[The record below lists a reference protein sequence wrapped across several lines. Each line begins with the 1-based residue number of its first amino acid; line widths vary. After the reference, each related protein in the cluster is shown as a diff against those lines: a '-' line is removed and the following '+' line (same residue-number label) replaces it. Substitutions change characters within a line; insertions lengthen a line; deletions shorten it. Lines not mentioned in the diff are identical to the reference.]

1 LHGQP
6 VPRLYSYSPL
16 VIPKPADW
24 DAHAHVT
31 GYRFLDHSPDWQ
43 PPAALLDFLA
53 AGPPPVY
60 VGFGSLMPAHAER
73 TTALVLEALRRSGQ
87 RGLLAQGWGALQQSD
102 LPDDV
107 LMLQAAP
114 HDWLF
119 PRMRAV
125 VHHGGAGTTAAGL
138 RAGVPSIVVPF
149 GADQPFWGGRVHHLG
164 VGPRPIAYKNL
175 TVQRLAE
182 AIHIATSD
190 QALRQRAAALGE
202 QLRSEDG
209 VAQAIKIVEQ
219 YLA

>member
-1 LHGQP
+1 
-6 VPRLYSYSPL
+6 
-16 VIPKPADW
+16 
-24 DAHAHVT
+24 
-31 GYRFLDHSPDWQ
+31 
-43 PPAALLDFLA
+43 
-53 AGPPPVY
+53 
-60 VGFGSLMPAHAER
+60 
-73 TTALVLEALRRSGQ
+73 VLEALRRSGQ
-87 RGLLAQGWGALQQSD
+87 RGLLAQGWGALQQSE

-138 RAGVPSIVVPF
+138 RAGVPSVVVPF

-182 AIHIATSD
+182 AIRGATSD
-190 QALRQRAAALGE
+190 PALRLRALELGE
-202 QLRSEDG
+202 QLRSENG
-209 VAQAIKIVEQ
+209 VAQTVKIVEQ